1 VNRDALLEI
10 LKKGETF
17 DLLVVGGGATGCGVA
32 LDAASRGLRVA
43 LAEKGDFG
51 SGTSGR
57 STKLVH
63 GGVRY
68 LEAALLHLD
77 RVQFNLVRDG
87 LHERGV
93 LLRIAPHL
101 CHRIAL
107 VTPLYRAGEVPYL
120 LAGLKLYDL
129 LAGTMGLGASRF
141 LGPGEV
147 LRRFPMI
154 RSRGLKGGVLY
165 YDGQF
170 NDARMNLA
178 LALTAIGQGAAALN
192 HLEVVRLVKS
202 GGKLVGAQVRER
214 FGGASWEIRARCVVN
229 ACGPWGD
236 LLRRLDDPEAAPL
249 LRVSSGS
256 HIVLPG
262 SFAPSEAGITLPKTE
277 DGRVLFIL
285 PWEGGCLVG
294 TTDEPALPCD
304 EPAATPA
311 DIDYL
316 LRHLER
322 YFNLQVA
329 RCDIRAAWSG
339 LRPLVQHPEASDTAR
354 LSRDHVVSASRSGL
368 VTIAGGKWTTYRK
381 MAQDTV
387 DFALRQGG
395 LQPRSGCRTDRIT
408 LWGGEGYR
416 EDGAHSLADEFGLD
430 PESARHLHR
439 SYGDRSA
446 RVAELCSGVFRERL
460 SPGHP
465 YLKGELL
472 YAVRREMALRAADFL
487 ARRIPLALLDN
498 EAARAAAPF
507 VLQTMARELS
517 WDAGRLQEERAELQL
532 RLPGPCAGTV
542 GVSG

>member
-1 VNRDALLEI
+1 MEREALLEI

-32 LDAASRGLRVA
+32 LDAASRGLSVA

-77 RVQFNLVRDG
+77 PVQFNLVRDG

-93 LLRIAPHL
+93 LLKIAPHL

-107 VTPLYRAGEVPYL
+107 VTPLYRVYQVPYL

-129 LAGTMGLGASRF
+129 LAGKAGLGPSRY
-141 LGPGEV
+141 LRPREL
-147 LRRFPMI
+147 LRRCPMI
-154 RSRGLKGGVLY
+154 RGEGLKGGVLY

-178 LALTAIGQGAAALN
+178 LALTAIGEGAAALN
-192 HLEVVRLVKS
+192 HLEVVELLHS
-202 GGKLVGAQVRER
+202 GGRVAGAVVRER
-214 FGGASWEIRARCVVN
+214 FGGANWEIRARSVVN
-229 ACGPWGD
+229 ACGPWTDG
-236 LLRRLDDPEAAPL
+236 LRRLDDPNAAPL

-256 HIVLPG
+256 HIALPRR
-262 SFAPSEAGITLPKTE
+262 FAPADTGITIPKTE
-277 DGRVLFIL
+277 DGRVLFVL
-285 PWEGGCLVG
+285 PWLGGCLVG

-304 EPAATPA
+304 HPAASAA

-322 YFNLQVA
+322 YFNLGV
-329 RCDIRAAWSG
+329 RRSDIRAAWSG
-339 LRPLVQHPEASDTAR
+339 LRPLVQDLAASDTAR
-354 LSRDHVVSASRSGL
+354 LSRDHVVSASPSGL
-368 VTIAGGKWTTYRK
+368 ITVAGGKWTTYRR

-387 DFALRQGG
+387 DFALGQAG
-395 LQPRSGCRTDRIT
+395 LTPRCGCRTERIT
-408 LWGGEGYR
+408 LAGGER
-416 EDGAHSLADEFGLD
+416 FQPDAAAALVSDFGLP
-430 PESARHLHR
+430 PESARHLNR
-439 SYGDRSA
+439 SYGDRAA
-446 RVAELCSGVFRERL
+446 RVAELCAGPLREEL
-460 SPGHP
+460 APGHP

-472 YAVRREMALRAADFL
+472 WALRQEMALSAADFL
-487 ARRIPLALLDN
+487 ARRIPLALLDH
-498 EAARAAAPF
+498 ESARTAAPF
-507 VLQTMARELS
+507 VLDTMARELC
-517 WDAGRLQEERAELQL
+517 WDRERLSQERRELDL
-532 RLPGPCAGTV
+532 CLTAPL
-542 GVSG
+542 